1 MRASGYAG
9 WDAPQIALL
18 LAAAACLAG
27 ETRPL
32 TILHTN
38 DLHARLL
45 PLEGGRGGFAQLA
58 AVIRQERQGCRSCLL
73 LNAGDL
79 VQGSPVSTMYR
90 GLPVYEIANLFGF
103 DVSTIGNHDF
113 DYGWQRLRE
122 FMKTARYPMVSANIG
137 DERGGLL
144 AKKPYVVQEGWTVCA
159 WR

>member
-1 MRASGYAG
+1 M
-9 WDAPQIALL
+9 
-18 LAAAACLAG
+18 
-27 ETRPL
+27 
-32 TILHTN
+32 
-38 DLHARLL
+38 
-45 PLEGGRGGFAQLA
+45 
-58 AVIRQERQGCRSCLL
+58 IRQERQGCRSCLL

-122 FMKTARYPMVSANIG
+122 FMKTARYPMVSANVS
-137 DERGGLL
+137 DETRRRCWRRNRTWCGRW
-144 AKKPYVVQEGWTVCA
+144 AVCA